1 MDGYGIPLGVLGLLA
16 GFLVAFWLKGRILS
30 QKVKAAEKQAA
41 TIIDE
46 SKHKAETLLKE
57 AEVGMKETLFRMK
70 SDFDSEAK
78 ETRAELKKRE
88 TRLVQKEETLDRKL
102 EQVEQRDQEFT
113 RRERLVQ
120 KREQKIEARELEYDT
135 LIDEQKQQLEKICG
149 LTSEQAKD
157 LLIRAMENE
166 ARFEAAKLVKKIENE
181 TKEVADKKAKKIL
194 ATAIQRYAGDFVAE
208 RTVSVVPLPN
218 DEMKGRIIG
227 REGRNIRA
235 LEAATGIDLII
246 DDTPD
251 AVMLSGFDGV
261 RREIA
266 RLALTRLIA
275 DGRIH
280 PTRIEEV
287 VEKARAEVENEIKLA
302 GEEAA
307 IKANC
312 PGLHPEIV
320 RTLGRL
326 KYRTSYGQNQLMHA
340 VESSHIAAMLARE
353 IGADVTIARR
363 GALLHDL
370 GKAIDREVEGT
381 HALLGA
387 DLARRFGVIDAVA
400 HCIESHHEEVQPR
413 TIEAIIVQVADSIS
427 GGRPGARMEAL
438 ESYIKRLEALET
450 VATSFAGV
458 DKAFAIQ
465 AGREVRIIVKPEEI
479 DDLESMRLARDVSK
493 KIEETME
500 YPGQI
505 KVTVVRETRA
515 TEYAR

>member
-1 MDGYGIPLGVLGLLA
+1 MLLAIVGVVIGVVLGSVLGALLWDALKQRREKVKLA
-16 GFLVAFWLKGRILS
+16 GADTEAARIVAEAQTK
-30 QKVKAAEKQAA
+30 E
-41 TIIDE
+41 
-46 SKHKAETLLKE
+46 KE
-57 AEVGMKETLFRMK
+57 ALLDAKEEAMRIR
-70 SDFDSEAK
+70 SEA
-78 ETRAELKKRE
+78 EGEARE
-88 TRLVQKEETLDRKL
+88 RRQEVLRLEERVLQKEENLERK
-102 EQVEQRDQEFT
+102 VDAVDKRDHAIGE
-113 RRERLVQ
+113 
-120 KREQKIEARELEYDT
+120 REQQLDEVRSKLDDLQREKVAEIERVAHLTTQEARDVLLAEIEGEVR
-135 LIDEQKQQLEKICG
+135 DEANRIVRTMETQAREDGAMRARSI
-149 LTSEQAKD
+149 LTS
-157 LLIRAMENE
+157 
-166 ARFEAAKLVKKIENE
+166 
-181 TKEVADKKAKKIL
+181 T
-194 ATAIQRYAGDFVAE
+194 IQRMSAE
-208 RTVSVVPLPN
+208 AVSESTVTVVPIPSE
-218 DEMKGRIIG
+218 DMKGRIIG

-235 LEAATGIDLII
+235 LEHATGIDLII

-261 RREIA
+261 RREVA
-266 RLALTRLIA
+266 RLALTRLIS

-287 VEKARAEVENEIKLA
+287 VEKCRSEVENELKIA

-307 IKANC
+307 LKSNC
-312 PGLHPEIV
+312 PGLHPEII

-340 VESSHIAAMLARE
+340 VESSSIAAMLARE
-353 IGADVTIARR
+353 LGADVNIARR

-370 GKAIDREVEGT
+370 GKAIDRDVEGT

-387 DLARRFGVIDAVA
+387 DLARRFGIAEPVA
-400 HCIESHHEEVQPR
+400 HCIESHHEEVTPT

-427 GGRPGARMEAL
+427 GGRPGARMESL

-450 VATSFAGV
+450 VATSFPGV

-479 DDLESMRLARDVSK
+479 DDLGSMRLARDVSK

-515 TEYAR
+515 TEFAR

>member
-1 MDGYGIPLGVLGLLA
+1 MLLVVGVVIGVVLGSAA
-16 GFLVAFWLKGRILS
+16 GALVWNALSVSRQKGRLG
-30 QKVKAAEKQAA
+30 AAENDAA
-41 TIIDE
+41 RII
-46 SKHKAETLLKE
+46 AEAQTKEKELL
-57 AEVGMKETLFRMK
+57 L
-70 SDFDSEAK
+70 EAK
-78 ETRAELKKRE
+78 EDAIRLRAE
-88 TRLVQKEETLDRKL
+88 
-102 EQVEQRDQEFT
+102 
-113 RRERLVQ
+113 
-120 KREQKIEARELEYDT
+120 A
-135 LIDEQKQQLEKICG
+135 
-149 LTSEQAKD
+149 
-157 LLIRAMENE
+157 ENE
-166 ARFEAAKLVKKIENE
+166 ARERRQEILRLEERVLQREENLERKIEAVE
-181 TKEVADKKAKKIL
+181 RRDRAIGEREQQLDQAKERLEELQQQKVAEIERVAHLTTQEARDLLLAEVEEEVREEANRLVREAEAHMREEAGDRAREIL
-194 ATAIQRYAGDFVAE
+194 TGAIQRMSAE
-208 RTVSVVPLPN
+208 AVSESTVTVVPIPSE
-218 DEMKGRIIG
+218 DMKGRIIG

-235 LEAATGIDLII
+235 LEHATGIDLII

-261 RREIA
+261 RREVA
-266 RLALTRLIA
+266 RLALTRLIS

-287 VEKARAEVENEIKLA
+287 VEKCRLEVENEIKLA

-312 PGLHPEIV
+312 PGLHPEII

-340 VESSHIAAMLARE
+340 VESSSIAAMLARE
-353 IGADVTIARR
+353 IGADVNIARR

-387 DLARRFGVIDAVA
+387 DLARRFGIMEPVA

-450 VATSFAGV
+450 VATSFPGV

-465 AGREVRIIVKPEEI
+465 AGREVRIIVKPDEI